1 MDNKEVFSRNLVY
14 YMELKQKSRKEVADT
29 IKVSY
34 FTFTDWVKGKT
45 YPRMDKVEKLAKY
58 FNIKISD
65 LVEPRLRS
73 VQCTEP
79 QEHDKS
85 AILMSLFDSLNEI
98 GQDKAIEHMEM
109 LHKIYPKEEPILNA
123 AHERTDIEI
132 TDEMRKH
139 DDDIM
144 DDEDF

>member
-1 MDNKEVFSRNLVY
+1 MDNKEIFSHNLIY
-14 YMELKQKSRKEVADT
+14 YMELKQKSRKEVADA

-65 LVEPRLRS
+65 LVELRLRA

-79 QEHDKS
+79 QEHNRS
-85 AILMSLFDSLNEI
+85 EIAMSLFDSLNEI

-109 LHKIYPKEEPILNA
+109 LKKIYPKKEIVLNA
-123 AHERTDIEI
+123 AHERTDIEV

-139 DDDIM
+139 DDGIM
-144 DDEDF
+144 DDDDF